1 MFRQSII
8 TILLLVT
15 VLTFTTVNAA
25 EQLSLRDC
33 IDLAIKNQP
42 TIKAA
47 QENVNASQGRVTQA
61 TSPYLPQLN
70 ASTGY
75 SESHSLGGA
84 LGDTI
89 SKSYTTSLSINQ
101 MLYDFGKS
109 GNTLDAARLGSRSAE
124 HDTNRVVSEVIL
136 NVKQAYYALLAAK
149 KLQLVAD
156 KTLEQAES
164 HLRQAEAFFR
174 VGSKPRFDVTRA
186 EVDVNNA
193 KLGIINSKN
202 RVQMS
207 TIALHNAMGVGPGIK
222 IEIEDV
228 LSDQAVIPPL
238 EQALDES
245 VKGRP
250 EMLKIDADIEAA
262 RATIKA
268 DESGYLPSLSVNG
281 AYNMS
286 HGTAEM
292 GMYRGD
298 IQNSWNAGI
307 FLTVPLYEGG
317 MTKGKVYEARAN
329 VRALE
334 SQRETLKLSIFME
347 LHQAYADIES
357 ATARI
362 AVMESSLKNAR
373 DNLEL
378 AQGRYEAGIGAYIE
392 VTDAQVASV
401 DAEIN
406 HVKALYDYQL
416 AAARLYK
423 AMGKME

>member
-1 MFRQSII
+1 
-8 TILLLVT
+8 
-15 VLTFTTVNAA
+15 
-25 EQLSLRDC
+25 
-33 IDLAIKNQP
+33 
-42 TIKAA
+42 
-47 QENVNASQGRVTQA
+47 
-61 TSPYLPQLN
+61 
-70 ASTGY
+70 
-75 SESHSLGGA
+75 
-84 LGDTI
+84 
-89 SKSYTTSLSINQ
+89 
-101 MLYDFGKS
+101 
-109 GNTLDAARLGSRSAE
+109 
-124 HDTNRVVSEVIL
+124 
-136 NVKQAYYALLAAK
+136 
-149 KLQLVAD
+149 
-156 KTLEQAES
+156 
-164 HLRQAEAFFR
+164 
-174 VGSKPRFDVTRA
+174 
-186 EVDVNNA
+186 VNNA